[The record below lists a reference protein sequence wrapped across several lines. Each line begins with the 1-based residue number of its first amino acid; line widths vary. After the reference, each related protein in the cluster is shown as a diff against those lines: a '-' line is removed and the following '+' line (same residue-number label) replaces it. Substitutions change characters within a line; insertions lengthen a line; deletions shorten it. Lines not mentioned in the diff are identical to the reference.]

1 LITLYKAD
9 VVKDDNMAA
18 PTRHHRYPSKTVC
31 SNCGGHGHFFRE
43 CSEPITSYGLIAFR
57 VPDPSFCL
65 GQAVAAPDVSAPL
78 GNPETPIEY
87 LMIRRRDSLS
97 FVEFMRGKYSLDRG
111 DYIFELVKGMTAEE
125 HRRLT
130 TVPFDELWGQLWSGP
145 LSRSYR
151 NEYDVSYTLWLGLTT
166 VGTRVQGRDRLCK
179 LRDMIDMVGGTAW
192 SSPEWGFPKGRRNA
206 RENDM
211 ACAVREFE
219 EETGLRSNA
228 FTVLRNLAPFDET
241 FVGSNGVTYRHRYF
255 LAMCNWDCHVSVR
268 DTDAVQKREV
278 GDIGW
283 FTLDKTTALLRPS
296 DETRKDVLRRVE
308 TMLRSYTPL
317 IVKPGSA
324 ICVS

>member
-1 LITLYKAD
+1 
-9 VVKDDNMAA
+9 MAHY
-18 PTRHHRYPSKTVC
+18 HHPREPSSKTVC

-43 CSEPITSYGLIAFR
+43 CPEPVTSYGLIAFR
-57 VPDPSFCL
+57 VPDASFCL
-65 GQAVAAPDVSAPL
+65 GAAAAAAATAAEAPL
-78 GNPETPIEY
+78 ADKALPIEY

-111 DYIFELVKGMTAEE
+111 DYIFELVKGMTADE
-125 HRRLT
+125 HRRLV
-130 TVPFDELWGQLWSGP
+130 TVPFPELWRQLWSGP

-151 NEYDVSYTLWLGLTT
+151 NEYDTSITLWLGLTT

-179 LRDMIDMVGGTAW
+179 LRDMIEAVGNNAW
-192 SSPEWGFPKGRRNA
+192 ATPEWGFPKGRRNA

-228 FTVLRNLAPFDET
+228 FTVLKNLAPFDET

-283 FTLDKTTALLRPS
+283 FTLDKTCSLLRPS
-296 DETRKDVLRRVE
+296 DETRKAVLHRVE
-308 TMLRSYTPL
+308 TVLRTYTPL
-317 IVKPGSA
+317 IVSPSSA